1 MNYKSLANKGRYG
14 DSEIRNVAGRTSHV
28 NPGEADIIDLWG
40 ALGESLVQ
48 REGAGT
54 RNPKTGMPEYHGSA
68 FGGFKK
74 SSWPAGHPAHHM
86 NLGEGTAYV
95 LSGGTV
101 DISGGGEG
109 SVVNYG
115 GTEDPTDLTL
125 QNPLDTDTSPSG
137 DPGSQDPPY
146 EPGDPGYVN
155 PPDPPGTDVDT
166 GDTADYQAIQ
176 EAILSGT
183 YLEQYDYN
191 DDNVLDNRD
200 IVAGQNTGG
209 LEYTQTET
217 INDWED
223 MTKSQF
229 KSMIEQGRGSEIA
242 EGFLGEQFGEGD
254 FEDVFDTSD
263 FDLITRGY
271 DLSSETLGEQKKI
284 TGGILQG
291 RLDTAKG
298 QYGRGLEAAG
308 YNVGK
313 SLFDIKGQVEGQQS
327 KGGFAGSGFIA
338 STGERAKRGVFQD
351 YRAQQRELSAGL
363 GEAQTAF
370 GFGEQQMDLD
380 FTSGIDRAD
389 LTRDISTSDYWS
401 NKYSDFYD
409 RLWSLENPGE

>member
-54 RNPKTGMPEYHGSA
+54 RNPKTGMPEYHTP
-68 FGGFKK
+68 
-74 SSWPAGHPAHHM
+74 SSRTDQQGELVFADHDDSQHTHENYAIITGDYEYGVNAGPEIL
-86 NLGEGTAYV
+86 NIG
-95 LSGGTV
+95 
-101 DISGGGEG
+101 
-109 SVVNYG
+109 
-115 GTEDPTDLTL
+115 
-125 QNPLDTDTSPSG
+125 DT
-137 DPGSQDPPY
+137 
-146 EPGDPGYVN
+146 
-155 PPDPPGTDVDT
+155 TDVDT
-166 GDTADYQAIQ
+166 GDMADYDAIQ
-176 EAILSGT
+176 KAILSGT

-200 IVAGQNTGG
+200 IVAAQNTGE

-217 INDWED
+217 ISDWED

-242 EGFLGEQFGEGD
+242 EGFLGDQFGEGD